1 MVERIT
7 SMGCYCLNPDCQ
19 KPENLDN
26 ARFCQSCGSKL
37 RLKDRYRAIK
47 VLGKGGF
54 GKTFL
59 AVDEHNGSRCVIKQ
73 LLVPPEV
80 QNDPAQLQTYIRL
93 FEREAKQLAELGV
106 HPQIPTLF
114 DYLEQG
120 LEKANQPAYL
130 QSQKY
135 LYLIQEFIEGQ
146 DLLEELTQQG
156 AFNEKQIREF
166 LKELLP
172 VLKFIHNKS
181 VIHRDIKPQNIMR
194 RKRDRQLVVIDFGI
208 AKEFTTTNSG
218 QVGTTASILV
228 GTKGYAPKEQV
239 QYGKVYPA
247 TDLYSLAASS
257 IHLLTRIPP
266 HNLYDPQQD
275 CWIWQQ
281 HLGKPISSHLSQI
294 LDKLLKESVRDRYQ
308 SADEVIK
315 EFIPEVRLSQSS
327 LTFTATKINEILTQ
341 TIKITNSIPDT
352 LLEGRWEVA
361 PHPNDPP
368 HTPNS
373 HDWISFSPA
382 QFANN
387 QIDCKITV
395 DTSKLQADQSGER
408 QILLHT
414 NSSPDTY
421 ILTVK
426 IQTAPLPI
434 AKKQLPYNSLCM
446 LFVACFGVA
455 WVGALAWGMPGAA
468 FGAGIGALI
477 GVFAGAFPEASIDG
491 GLGFGLG
498 TLAGSSTKSVKGS
511 SVVELI
517 AGMMAGSVAGSICG
531 WIGSSLALAKGDVP
545 IFMALVWIVAVSVV
559 GILAG
564 MVARVIAKNLF
575 TEWFIVVISLLIVG
589 LGISL
594 GISLVFGFLNPSIIL
609 ALAGT
614 GLPLTTMIFYPILRR
629 RKIIAKYQQSQQHLI
644 KP

>member
-1 MVERIT
+1 M
-7 SMGCYCLNPDCQ
+7 SYCLNPDCQ
-19 KPENLDN
+19 KPVNLDN
-26 ARFCQSCGSKL
+26 ANRFCQSCGSKL
-37 RLKDRYRAIK
+37 RLKDRYLA
-47 VLGKGGF
+47 VNLLGRGGF

-59 AVDEHNGSRCVIKQ
+59 AVDEHNGARCVIKQ
-73 LLVPPEV
+73 LLFPPEV
-80 QNDPAQLQTYIRL
+80 QNDPDQLQTYIRL
-93 FEREAKQLAELGV
+93 FEREAKQLAQLGV

-146 DLLEELTQQG
+146 DLVEELTQQG
-156 AFNEKQIREF
+156 AFNERQIREF

-172 VLKFIHNKS
+172 VLKFIHKKS

-194 RKRDRQLVVIDFGI
+194 RKIDRQLLLIDFGI

-247 TDLYSLAASS
+247 SDLYSLGASC

-275 CWIWQQ
+275 CLIWRP
-281 HLGKPISSHLSQI
+281 HLAKPISPHLGQI
-294 LDKLLKESVRDRYQ
+294 LDKLLKESVRERYQ

-327 LTFTATKINEILTQ
+327 LTFTATKIKEILTQ

-352 LLEGRWEVA
+352 LLEGKWEVA

-373 HDWISFSPA
+373 HAWISFSPA
-382 QFANN
+382 QFFSN

-395 DTSKLQADQSGER
+395 DTSNLQADQAGER

-414 NSSPDTY
+414 NSSPDTC
-421 ILTVK
+421 ILAVK
-426 IQTAPLPI
+426 IQTSPLPI
-434 AKKQLPYNSLCM
+434 ANKQLPYGSLCV
-446 LFVACFGVA
+446 LFVASFGVA
-455 WVGALAWGMPGAA
+455 WVGALAWGMPAAGWGVPLGAIV
-468 FGAGIGALI
+468 GAI
-477 GVFAGAFPEASIDG
+477 AGSGASIEFRLEEVKLKG
-491 GLGFGLG
+491 ESEVGM
-498 TLAGSSTKSVKGS
+498 LAGFV
-511 SVVELI
+511 
-517 AGMMAGSVAGSICG
+517 AGSVAGSVCVGIAVN
-531 WIGSSLALAKGDVP
+531 LALAKGDAST
-545 IFMALVWIVAVSVV
+545 FMILVGLVAVSVAVSVV

-564 MVARVIAKNLF
+564 MVARAMAKNLF
-575 TEWFIVVISLLIVG
+575 TGWFVVVISLLTVG
-589 LGISL
+589 LGISV
-594 GISLVFGFLNPSIIL
+594 GIGFVVGFLNPLIIL
-609 ALAGT
+609 PLAGT
-614 GLPLTTMIFYPILRR
+614 ALPLATMIFYPILRQ
-629 RKIIAKYQQSQQHLI
+629 RKLIAQYQQSQQHLI

>member
-1 MVERIT
+1 M
-7 SMGCYCLNPDCQ
+7 SYCLNPDANDCQ
-19 KPENLDN
+19 KPENPDST
-26 ARFCQSCGSKL
+26 RFCQSCGSKL

-59 AVDEHNGSRCVIKQ
+59 AVDEHNGAKCVIKQ
-73 LLVPPEV
+73 LLLSPQV

-93 FEREAKQLAELGV
+93 FEREAKQLAELGI

-130 QSQKY
+130 QGQKY

-146 DLLEELTQQG
+146 DLLEELIQQG
-156 AFNEKQIREF
+156 AYNEKQVREF
-166 LKELLP
+166 LKELLL
-172 VLKFIHNKS
+172 VLKFIHDKN

-194 RKRDRQLVVIDFGI
+194 RKSDRQLVLIDFGI

-218 QVGTTASILV
+218 QVGTTASILI
-228 GTKGYAPKEQV
+228 GTPGYAPKEQV

-247 TDLYSLAASS
+247 TDLYSLAASC

-308 SADEVIK
+308 SADEVLK

-327 LTFTATKINEILTQ
+327 LTFKATKINEILTQ

-373 HDWISFSPA
+373 HAWISFSTP
-382 QFANN
+382 QFMSN
-387 QIDCKITV
+387 QVDCKITV
-395 DTSKLQADQSGER
+395 DTSKLQADKTGER
-408 QILLHT
+408 QILLYT

-421 ILTVK
+421 TLTVK
-426 IQTAPLPI
+426 IKTAPLPVT
-434 AKKQLPYNSLCM
+434 KKQLPYGSLCV

-455 WVGALAWGMPGAA
+455 WVGALAWGMPRAA
-468 FGAGIGALI
+468 FEAGIGALI
-477 GVFAGAFPEASIDG
+477 GFFAGAFPEASIDG

-498 TLAGSSTKSVKGS
+498 TLAGYSTKSVKGS
-511 SVVELI
+511 SVVELVI
-517 AGMMAGSVAGSICG
+517 GMMAGSVAGSICG

-545 IFMALVWIVAVSVV
+545 FFMALVWIVVVSVV
-559 GILAG
+559 GFIAG
-564 MVARVIAKNLF
+564 LVARTITKNLF
-575 TEWFIVVISLLIVG
+575 TGWFVVLISLVTVG
-589 LGISL
+589 LGFSL
-594 GISLVFGFLNPSIIL
+594 GIGFTVGFLNPLIIL
-609 ALAGT
+609 AIAGT
-614 GLPLTTMIFYPILRR
+614 GLPLATMIFYPNLRR
-629 RKIIAKYQQSQQHLI
+629 HRLIAKYQQSQQHLI

>member
-1 MVERIT
+1 M
-7 SMGCYCLNPDCQ
+7 SYCLNPDTKDCQ
-19 KPENLDN
+19 KPENPDN
-26 ARFCQSCGSKL
+26 TRFCQSCGSKL

-59 AVDEHNGSRCVIKQ
+59 AVDEHNGDKCVIKQ

-80 QNDPAQLQTYIRL
+80 QNNPAQLQTYIRL
-93 FEREAKQLAELGV
+93 FEREAKQLAELGI

-120 LEKANQPAYL
+120 LEKANQSAYL

-172 VLKFIHNKS
+172 VLKFIHDKN

-194 RKRDRQLVVIDFGI
+194 RKSDRQLVLIDFGI
-208 AKEFTTTNSG
+208 AKEFTTTYSG
-218 QVGTTASILV
+218 QAGTTVSVLV
-228 GTKGYAPKEQV
+228 GTPGYAPKEQV

-247 TDLYSLAASS
+247 TDLYSLAASC

-275 CWIWQQ
+275 YWIWRQ
-281 HLGKPISSHLSQI
+281 HLAKPISSHLGQI
-294 LDKLLKESVRDRYQ
+294 LDKLLKESVRERYQ

-327 LTFTATKINEILTQ
+327 LTFTATKINQILTQ

-368 HTPNS
+368 HTPNT
-373 HDWISFSPA
+373 HAWISFSPA
-382 QFANN
+382 QFASD

-395 DTSKLQADQSGER
+395 DTSKLQADQAGER

-414 NSSPDTY
+414 NSSPNTY

-426 IQTAPLPI
+426 VQTAPLPI
-434 AKKQLPYNSLCM
+434 ANKQLPYGSLSV
-446 LFVACFGVA
+446 LFVTCFGVA

-477 GVFAGAFPEASIDG
+477 GVFAGAVTEASIDG

-498 TLAGSSTKSVKGS
+498 ALAGYSTKSGKGS
-511 SVVELI
+511 SVVELVV
-517 AGMMAGSVAGSICG
+517 GMMAGSVAGSICG
-531 WIGSSLALAKGDVP
+531 LIGSSLALAKGDVP
-545 IFMALVWIVAVSVV
+545 FFMALVWIVVVSVV
-559 GILAG
+559 GFIAG
-564 MVARVIAKNLF
+564 LVARTIAKNLV
-575 TEWFIVVISLLIVG
+575 TEWFVVVISILTVG

-594 GISLVFGFLNPSIIL
+594 GIGFIVGFLNLLIIL

-614 GLPLTTMIFYPILRR
+614 GLPLATMIFYPILRR
-629 RKIIAKYQQSQQHLI
+629 RRLIVKYQQSQQHLI